1 MPDTYI
7 TIQTEKGSINISE
20 DVITAIALSA
30 ISEVE
35 GVAGL
40 SGAAGGDLKG
50 KRAAAKGVRV
60 SFEGETVTVEAALL
74 VRQGANITAVAEKSQ
89 SAVTAA
95 VESTTGLRSVVNI
108 HVSGVA
114 FEK

>member
-35 GVAGL
+35 GIAGI
-40 SGAAGGDLKG
+40 SGAGGDLKS
-50 KRAAAKGVRV
+50 KRAASKGIRV
-60 SFEGETVTVEAALL
+60 SFEGETVTVEAAVL
-74 VRQGANITAVAEKSQ
+74 VRQGANITAIAEKGQ

-95 VESTTGLRSVVNI
+95 VESTTGLQSVVNV
-108 HVSGVA
+108 HVTGVA

>member
-7 TIQTEKGSINISE
+7 TVQTEKGSINISE

-30 ISEVE
+30 VSEVD
-35 GVAGL
+35 GIAGI
-40 SGAAGGDLKG
+40 SGAAAGELKG
-50 KRAAAKGVRV
+50 KRAASKGIRV
-60 SFEGETVTVEAALL
+60 SFEGETVTVEASVL

-95 VESTTGLRSVVNI
+95 VESTTGLRSIVN
-108 HVSGVA
+108 VRVTGVA